1 MNSIEPW
8 YSVEEI
14 ARHLGVSKEMIYR
27 WLEKQAIPAHRLGK
41 LWKFKPSEV
50 DGWVKS
56 GGGNLESRTRM
67 DDEQHG

>member
-14 ARHLGVSKEMIYR
+14 ARHLGVSKEMVYR
-27 WLEKQAIPAHRLGK
+27 WLEKQLIPAHRLGK

-50 DGWVKS
+50 DDWVKS
-56 GGGNLESRTRM
+56 GGGSVDAGSRM
-67 DDEQHG
+67 DGEQHG